1 MFESVTSVSCSQ
13 AVRGREKHIRTRNEC
28 LSGANGIVW
37 QTYDTVLA
45 CIDNVRKAYSVPWR
59 FCKQFIRG
67 PLYLARLSMYVQ
79 TDDSL

>member
-1 MFESVTSVSCSQ
+1 
-13 AVRGREKHIRTRNEC
+13 
-28 LSGANGIVW
+28 
-37 QTYDTVLA
+37 VLA